1 MTKRKALLPALLCLL
16 LLFFAVYRLSH
27 PTGWS
32 RDLLEYLSQGQTI
45 TGEGFWRDA
54 SQLTPQE
61 QRAALSDA
69 QVERVVSVIRSAKIS
84 DNRGFAGTTESGGF
98 LLHVDGET
106 VHVGCIEDTEL
117 QYPGEDG
124 RRSVRMER
132 EGCQAAL
139 LEILREALPDAE
151 IPS

>member
-45 TGEGFWRDA
+45 TGGAFWRDA

-69 QVERVVSVIRSAKIS
+69 QVERVLS
-84 DNRGFAGTTESGGF
+84 
-98 LLHVDGET
+98 DGET